1 MRADLPDHA
10 GARNLHQRRIGPDLE
25 ASIGIGAPEVAN
37 RTIIGDIGTA
47 VGTTPRL
54 ADPT

>member
-25 ASIGIGAPEVAN
+25 ASIGIGAPEVAD